1 MGEQDV
7 ETLPDLWPLKGVEE
21 GGNYYQGPSKSTRV
35 SKHMFS
41 LNPPSNPNLPPTH
54 GTMFVKFT
62 NMRPNGTI
70 RRENVYAYYDVP
82 FSVYKSFSI
91 STSKGQYINRIDK
104 VYTYARLDDDSVFDI
119 GA

>member
-1 MGEQDV
+1 MLFRSTE
-7 ETLPDLWPLKGVEE
+7 
-21 GGNYYQGPSKSTRV
+21 NYYQGPNQSTRV

-41 LNPPSNPNLPPTH
+41 LNPQTNPYVPPTH

-62 NMRPNGTI
+62 NMRRNGTI

-82 FSVYKSFSI
+82 FNVYKSFSI
-91 STSKGQYINRIDK
+91 STSKGQEINKLDK
-104 VYTYARLDDDSVFDI
+104 IYSYARLDDESVFDI